1 MNTNKALTQN
11 EHSTNTMFTGS
22 HESNEQNM
30 EALQNRQ
37 RKQIR
42 CHVIYCLSPM
52 REETL
57 MTPKKWSMIVA
68 ISAQELVDGC
78 RNKC

>member
-1 MNTNKALTQN
+1 
-11 EHSTNTMFTGS
+11 MFTGS

-42 CHVIYCLSPM
+42 CHVILSVS
-52 REETL
+52 ETL